1 MGVLPFVYSLEATS
15 LTTAEG
21 DRLQR
26 QAARAA
32 GEGGRMHT
40 GLLAWT
46 GGTLIA
52 VACVAIAV
60 LAIYSIWFLF
70 FKAGK

>member
-1 MGVLPFVYSLEATS
+1 
-15 LTTAEG
+15 
-21 DRLQR
+21 
-26 QAARAA
+26 
-32 GEGGRMHT
+32 MHT

-60 LAIYSIWFLF
+60 LAIYAIWFLF
-70 FKAGK
+70 FKAGKE